1 MRVGVFSWLA
11 AMLAS
16 LGMTGLACGA
26 TTESGTNVAAAPT
39 KAADIPVWDFLRP
52 ADYGA
57 MRLSPNGEWLASITP
72 HKGRVNLVVINVA
85 KRTRQI
91 ITSFEKFDV
100 FNYEWVN
107 DNRMFLRV
115 ADTKDVLGRFNLK
128 GSYAVDIDGSNLR
141 VLQDVDDSKSIRGL
155 EVLRSQLVGDSP
167 DMIVQ
172 ANQRTRNSADVYRF
186 NTLTGRLQLLTFD
199 SPGEVSQW
207 VLDNNDVPRVAVS
220 YSEPKK
226 SDERLGITAVHY
238 RAAADAPWRK
248 LAEFKDLEPG
258 TWDPIAF
265 DDDNKTLL
273 VASNIGR
280 DKRAIYRYD
289 PEQNKLGELLFEDPL
304 VDVESG
310 LIRDPKT
317 HKLLGISYVN
327 DRRSTVWVDP
337 EWTKLQKQLE
347 VTLPGSEVG
356 LQRGRAN
363 PDRLIVSVRSDV
375 NPGEF
380 FLFERA
386 KGTLEPITPAR
397 PWIDPKL
404 MPQRQFIQYKA
415 RDGRMIPAYLTL
427 PRGAPAKNL
436 PLIVNVHGGPR
447 ARVYE
452 WADFGD
458 AQLFAS
464 RGYAVLEPEPRGSTG
479 FGREHERAGWRQWG
493 LTAQDD
499 LNDGAA
505 HLANQGIV
513 DAKRMCIYGG
523 SYGGYATLQGLAR
536 DPDFWACGN
545 AFVAVSDLGLLQT
558 VRHSDTT
565 RYSDSA
571 IFAAQIGDKDKDA
584 ELFQKASPARN
595 AARIKAPL
603 MLTMGSDDVRV
614 PMIHGTTMRDAMQA
628 AGKKVDWKVYVGEAH
643 GFNAKENQIDFAER
657 SLRFFDACL
666 KKSP

>member
-1 MRVGVFSWLA
+1 MKISQICLPVLA
-11 AMLAS
+11 TLVLA
-16 LGMTGLACGA
+16 TGQHAASAEAQAA
-26 TTESGTNVAAAPT
+26 TTTAAPN
-39 KAADIPVWDFLRP
+39 KDVPVWDFLRP

-91 ITSFEKFDV
+91 ITAFEQFDV
-100 FNYEWVN
+100 FEYDWIS
-107 DNRMFLRV
+107 DNRLFLRV

-141 VLQDVDDSKSIRGL
+141 VLQDVNDDKSIRGL
-155 EVLRSQLVGDSP
+155 EVLRPQLDGDSP
-167 DMIVQ
+167 DMIIQ
-172 ANQRTRNSADVYRF
+172 ANQRTRNSADVYRL
-186 NTLTGRLQLLTFD
+186 NSRSGRLQLLSFD
-199 SPGEVSQW
+199 SPGEVREW
-207 VLDNNDVPRVAVS
+207 VLDNNDVPRVAMS
-220 YSEPKK
+220 YRSPKK
-226 SDERLGITAVHY
+226 GDDRLGVTSVHY

-258 TWDPIAF
+258 IWDPIAF
-265 DDDNKTLL
+265 DDNNKTLL
-273 VASNIGR
+273 VSSNIGR

-304 VDVESG
+304 VDLESG

-317 HKLLGISYVN
+317 HKLLGIRYVN
-327 DRRSTVWVDP
+327 DRQRIVWLDP
-337 EWTKLQKQLE
+337 EWAKLQRQLDA
-347 VTLPGSEVG
+347 TFPDSEVS

-363 PDRLIVSVRSDV
+363 ADRLIVNVRSDV

-380 FLFERA
+380 FLFERTKA
-386 KGTLEPITPAR
+386 AMEPITPAR

-404 MPQRQFIQYKA
+404 MAKRQFIQYKA
-415 RDGRMIPAYLTL
+415 RDGRMIPAFLTL
-427 PRGAPAKNL
+427 PRDVPAKNL

-452 WADFGD
+452 WSDFGD

-479 FGREHERAGWRQWG
+479 FGRSHDNAGWRRWG
-493 LTAQDD
+493 LEPQDD
-499 LNDGAA
+499 LNDGAT
-505 HLANQGIV
+505 HLVNQGIV
-513 DAKRMCIYGG
+513 DGKRMCISGG
-523 SYGGYATLQGLAR
+523 SYGGYAALQGLAR

-558 VRHSDTT
+558 VRHSDFME
-565 RYSDSA
+565 YADSA
-571 IFAAQIGDKDKDA
+571 MFAAHIGDKDKDA
-584 ELFQKASPARN
+584 ELFQKSSPARN
-595 AARIKAPL
+595 VSRIKAPL

-614 PMIHGTTMRDAMQA
+614 PMIQGTTMRDAMQA
-628 AGKKVDWKVYVGEAH
+628 AGKQVDWKVYVGEAH
-643 GFNAKENQIDFAER
+643 GFNKKENQIDFAER
-657 SLRFFDACL
+657 SLRFFDAHL
-666 KKSP
+666 VKK